1 MKQALCTVGF
11 AALCL
16 TWAASAAAQATPDHL
31 KCYKVRDPQA
41 KTTYTADL
49 SGLVAEPG
57 CTIKLPA
64 ITACV
69 PATKTNVTPTPPG
82 GGGSGMPNSF
92 FCYKVKCP
100 KATLPTLAG
109 TDQFGSRTV
118 TPSAAKLLCA
128 PLAGPSPVALC
139 DISCA
144 PVTCASEGALCEPC
158 SGGPR
163 LVRIGNG
170 FCSRTVEGDLRCQSV
185 SCDVPASNC
194 TSSANCPANKFC
206 SFDPSQ
212 GANTCC
218 PLCEAALSIP
228 ATCPFEGAN
237 CGKFVDTDSVKSD
250 SGGIS
255 RACRTGPGFYDE
267 GFCQPTVEG
276 DLQCQAGGCLSTTCT
291 SSGECGSGFFC
302 GRDAGGP
309 GVDLCCPLCQ

>member
-1 MKQALCTVGF
+1 MMSRLESLAKRITTTLFLLLAIGGAL
-11 AALCL
+11 
-16 TWAASAAAQATPDHL
+16 
-31 KCYKVRDPQA
+31 
-41 KTTYTADL
+41 
-49 SGLVAEPG
+49 LV
-57 CTIKLPA
+57 
-64 ITACV
+64 
-69 PATKTNVTPTPPG
+69 VTPRRAGADPNNANCKPNRATCTANHQCCSGVCTANVCGTP
-82 GGGSGMPNSF
+82 
-92 FCYKVKCP
+92 
-100 KATLPTLAG
+100 TT
-109 TDQFGSRTV
+109 TTTT
-118 TPSAAKLLCA
+118 TPA
-128 PLAGPSPVALC
+128 ALC

-276 DLQCQAGGCLSTTCT
+276 DLRCQAGGCLSTTCT